1 MIHWMLVRHA
11 KSDWSDGTLSDAQ
24 RPLNQRGK
32 KAAQQLGEKILT
44 EGLLPERILCSTALR
59 TVQTLQGMLQI
70 FSQYSLSPVPEILY
84 LQELY
89 LATPTTIQQIVAQ
102 NHGNKTKVM
111 CIGHN
116 PGIENLA
123 SELANKNLE
132 MKTAH
137 LIVFERETDWANAS
151 QIGKGWKLLRNLRGE
166 DS

>member
-1 MIHWMLVRHA
+1 
-11 KSDWSDGTLSDAQ
+11 
-24 RPLNQRGK
+24 
-32 KAAQQLGEKILT
+32 
-44 EGLLPERILCSTALR
+44 
-59 TVQTLQGMLQI
+59 
-70 FSQYSLSPVPEILY
+70 
-84 LQELY
+84 